1 VPVRPRRGRER
12 RRVVTDLL
20 DLVLELG
27 DAIHVCQFFQHLRIR
42 RARTRAERREARM

>member
-1 VPVRPRRGRER
+1 VLVRSRRGGER
-12 RRVVTDLL
+12 RQVATDLL

-42 RARTRAERREARM
+42 RARTRVERREAGM